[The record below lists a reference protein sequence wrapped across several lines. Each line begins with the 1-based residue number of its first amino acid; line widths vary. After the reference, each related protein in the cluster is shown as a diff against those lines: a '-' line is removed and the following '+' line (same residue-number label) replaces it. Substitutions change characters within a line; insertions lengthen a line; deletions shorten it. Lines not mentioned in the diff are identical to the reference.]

1 MSDPFVSHLRLKILL
16 YFVLDSVNFIR
27 AAHNGKVSL
36 LKSNLLFC
44 TIKNA
49 LPYTGLTDT
58 ISCQSKAKVWTFNTL
73 SHILKTIPVFRVAIS
88 LYNSMIQYKTNPDN
102 RLNIEK
108 IFITKKS
115 T

>member
-73 SHILKTIPVFRVAIS
+73 SHKLKLLSGLLFKPKMHSCHSKGHSF
-88 LYNSMIQYKTNPDN
+88 NQ
-102 RLNIEK
+102 
-108 IFITKKS
+108 F
-115 T
+115 